1 MKKNKNKNRS
11 IVVTNDV
18 KFRLIFFYKVPHSP
32 NVEVTIKQ
40 AVTEL
45 ILIEQTQVF
54 QIRLDDVKL
63 EKIKHQ

>member
-1 MKKNKNKNRS
+1 M
-11 IVVTNDV
+11 TNDV
-18 KFRLIFFYKVPHSP
+18 KFRLIFIYKVAHSP